1 MIVIENMPER
11 PVPAIVAPASAVA
24 AVFVPDSADERI
36 ARLMLNSSI
45 PQGERLAAEPAR
57 TRGRATV
64 ANIASK
70 GSQAAAAA
78 IGAPGGSF
86 TVAIPTRIPAQCVH
100 DNARDYKLNPLIL
113 LAILKVE
120 SNGKA
125 VVGQNTNGTQDI
137 GPAQF
142 NTKYWF
148 KTLTVKYRI
157 PPEAL
162 MNDMCQV
169 LRALGFA
176 VRTEINAAGG
186 DFWRGVGNY
195 HSRTP
200 VHHYK
205 YIRLVHGA
213 YSKMTSKGAF

>member
-11 PVPAIVAPASAVA
+11 PVPAIVAPTPAVA
-24 AVFVPDSADERI
+24 AVVVPDSADERI
-36 ARLMLNSSI
+36 ARLMLESSI
-45 PQGERLAAEPAR
+45 PQGERVAAAPAR

-70 GSQAAAAA
+70 GSPAAAAA
-78 IGAPGGSF
+78 IGAPGGSL

-100 DNARDYKLNPLIL
+100 DNAREYHLNPLIL

-120 SNGKA
+120 SNGRSVIA
-125 VVGQNTNGTQDI
+125 RNTNGTEDI

-142 NTKYWF
+142 NTNSWF
-148 KTLTVKYRI
+148 KVLTQKYKI
-157 PPEAL
+157 PPQAL
-162 MNDMCQV
+162 MTDMCQV
-169 LRALGFA
+169 LRALSFA
-176 VRTEINAAGG
+176 LRTEINGAGG

-213 YSKMTSKGAF
+213 YSKMASKGAF